1 MKATNQTTKR
11 FPDGLRM
18 ILYIAAVATLGF
30 LNCCMLRAGDPEK
43 DVDYTNRLE
52 AAVQVQAEPDIR
64 MEGWMLNFDNDF
76 LVELE
81 DDKVVL
87 EDWMLDPAYFVVPDY
102 LIVEKEE
109 EPVLEGWMLDPRYY
123 VVETMFIAKN
133 EKE

>member
-1 MKATNQTTKR
+1 MKTTNQTTKR
-11 FPDGLRM
+11 FPDGFRM
-18 ILYIAAVATLGF
+18 ILYITAVAALGF
-30 LNCCMLRAGDPEK
+30 LNCCMLKASDPEK
-43 DVDYTNRLE
+43 DVDYANRLE
-52 AAVQVQAEPDIR
+52 AVVEVQAEPDIR

-109 EPVLEGWMLDPRYY
+109 EPVLEGWMLDPGHY
-123 VVETMFIAKN
+123 VVEILFVAEN
-133 EKE
+133 DQ